1 MITIKKNKLGSDNPA
16 KAGRASTK
24 AQPSSRRNPNS
35 AAAPSDP
42 AQSKRRRRPSNET
55 TVREPE
61 HELVKTSD
69 SAPPNRIRVLIAA
82 ESKTDA
88 RTLSAMLS
96 DRIEFMVIGTAT
108 TFNELD
114 ATLHLRTDVD
124 VLVTDVELGGATV
137 FSIIEKAV
145 SLRPSL
151 NVLCYTNHSEP
162 NFIMNAVRSGALG
175 YVLRNSNESLDN
187 CVRLIN
193 GGGSPMSPAVTRH
206 VLRAMQMKKNAE
218 PLASTTS
225 EIPDIST
232 REREILELLAKGIP
246 FAEIGTILMISPHT
260 VTAHIKKIYR
270 KLQVHSR
277 GEAVYEA
284 RALNL
289 ISDT

>member
-24 AQPSSRRNPNS
+24 AQPSSRRNPKS

-42 AQSKRRRRPSNET
+42 ALGKRRRPSNET